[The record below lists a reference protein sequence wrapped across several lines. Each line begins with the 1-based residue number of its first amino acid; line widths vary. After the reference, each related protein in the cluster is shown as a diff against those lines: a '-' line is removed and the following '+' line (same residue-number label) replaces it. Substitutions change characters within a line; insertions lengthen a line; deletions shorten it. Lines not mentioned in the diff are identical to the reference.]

1 MENQVG
7 RPLMLEGKIFFP
19 DTGIPMWN
27 MARRRVVL
35 AVALPE
41 PLTVQTV
48 MQKSFTT
55 FDIICP
61 ASDSFFIEAPFKK
74 LFKR

>member
-7 RPLMLEGKIFFP
+7 RPLILEGKMFFP

-27 MARRRVVL
+27 IERSKVVL

-48 MQKSFTT
+48 MQKSLTT
-55 FDIICP
+55 FV
-61 ASDSFFIEAPFKK
+61 
-74 LFKR
+74 